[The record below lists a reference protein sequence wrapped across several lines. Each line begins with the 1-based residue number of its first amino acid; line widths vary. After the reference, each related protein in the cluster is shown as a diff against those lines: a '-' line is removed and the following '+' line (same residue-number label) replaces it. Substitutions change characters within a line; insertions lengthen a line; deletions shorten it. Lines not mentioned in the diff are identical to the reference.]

1 MTPDRSPVS
10 EGINKNA
17 FTDERNVDRR
27 ELTRDE
33 RETERSTASV
43 CVLEY

>member
-27 ELTRDE
+27 ELT
-33 RETERSTASV
+33 ETKEKLNDLRQAF
-43 CVLEY
+43 VLEY